1 MTPQCRAPIK
11 AVRPSATG
19 RCAAAALALA
29 GLLALCS
36 VACTSRPDGP
46 HFRRATEPGSDQSLV
61 YIYRT
66 QSLGGIP
73 AFDLGLDSQDIGEL
87 RDGEYLSFTLTPGRH
102 VLTARLR
109 WWGLFPR
116 AWNQLEFVAN
126 PGQTV
131 YLGTWAS
138 YRQHD
143 DPANP
148 IRQATGGEATG
159 SVGVFIAQ
167 RRTFVAALELPS
179 MRRAPGR

>member
-11 AVRPSATG
+11 AARPSAAG

-36 VACTSRPDGP
+36 VACTTRPDGP
-46 HFRRATEPGSDQSLV
+46 HFRRATAPGSDQSLV

-66 QSLGGIP
+66 ESLGGIS
-73 AFDLGLDSQDIGEL
+73 AFDLRLNSQDIGEL
-87 RDGEYLSFTLTPGRH
+87 RDGEYLSFTLAPGRY
-102 VLTARLR
+102 VLTVRLR
-109 WWGLFPR
+109 WLGLIPR
-116 AWNQLEFVAN
+116 AWNQLEFVAR

-131 YLGTWAS
+131 YIGTWAS

-148 IRQATGGEATG
+148 IRQATGGAGTG
-159 SVGVFIAQ
+159 SVGVFIAE
-167 RRTFVAALELPS
+167 RRAFVAALELPS
-179 MRRAPGR
+179 MRRAQGR